1 MGSFNMSF
9 MKNMKRPFWTK
20 WKQEKK
26 NTEALANDDYLNL
39 IITYADQFLGLKTFK
54 NEYSFLISNSQR
66 YFSPSK
72 RWSESVNSPLRI
84 RTENT

>member
-9 MKNMKRPFWTK
+9 MKKHETAVLNKMETR
-20 WKQEKK
+20 KK

-39 IITYADQFLGLKTFK
+39 TYADQFLGLKTFK

>member
-1 MGSFNMSF
+1 
-9 MKNMKRPFWTK
+9 
-20 WKQEKK
+20 
-26 NTEALANDDYLNL
+26 
-39 IITYADQFLGLKTFK
+39 LGLKTFK